1 MKYYYSK
8 VFRVFYVRYITT
20 NDKTLDTISPE
31 NQLFICRLFKK
42 KIFFQWNFVLYQ
54 TSLDELI
61 SGRRKNKNN

>member
-42 KIFFQWNFVLYQ
+42 KIFRGNFVLYQ

-61 SGRRKNKNN
+61 SGRRKNNIN